1 MAASVGMQPQA
12 SLMFTTAHAIGG
24 IVVNGLFANVRVS
37 ANIAELLAEGDTI
50 AMKGFRRQG
59 YADGNALVAR
69 LEHLG
74 AETTRVYLVRNAED
88 AS

>member
-1 MAASVGMQPQA
+1 MTPQA
-12 SLMFTTAHAIGG
+12 SLMLTDAMADRIM
-24 IVVNGLFANVRVS
+24 VNGLFANVRVS

>member
-1 MAASVGMQPQA
+1 MTPQA
-12 SLMFTTAHAIGG
+12 SLMFTEHHAIDG
-24 IVVNGLFANVRVS
+24 IVVNGLFANFVTTGYM
-37 ANIAELLAEGDTI
+37 AELIAEGDTI
-50 AMKGFRRQG
+50 ALKGFRRQG

-88 AS
+88 AP